1 MMKMKSWLLGLGLL
15 VTNLAFGQTIQD
27 GLHLLDRHQPS
38 RARQVFEGLVS
49 AAPTGENYFYLGY
62 SYLTQRNWD
71 SAKAAFE
78 KGKAADPKNYL
89 NQVGLA
95 SILVGQNNV
104 SAAKVEF
111 DRILADTKNKNIDVM
126 YRIAEAYSMY
136 YILGKEDAFNASN
149 NDPAEAIRLIDAIQ
163 DRLMKEKKMPTVDH
177 YIVKGDAYLIKN
189 DGGNAVTAYETGL
202 MQDPKNVKAKVKIGT
217 VYLRGKNY
225 KETQARYK
233 EAIDLDS
240 NYAPAQRK
248 YGEYLIVGGQYKN
261 ASRYFRRYLEKAE
274 ATPEVTLETA
284 KLLFLSKD
292 YEGAMKF
299 TDDADKRGVKDNDIF
314 RMRGYSNVEMGNFQQ
329 GIDNLDGMVKRGVKP
344 YFMDDLYFGKG
355 YQGLGKDS
363 IALLYLEKAAPLDT
377 NNNVY
382 SIIHDV
388 RYKQKRYSEA
398 AVAGMNS
405 IQWKV
410 KKAQTVGSGDYFKVA
425 MDYYLTAAYINRAD
439 TLGRPAMAM
448 RADSMF
454 AKAIEIND
462 KWPPFYINRARA
474 NNFIDYTG
482 TKWLGAPWYE
492 KFVAAVETQ
501 KTEKSSQYKEDKN
514 QLFEAYKFLGGY
526 HLSVTKDEA
535 KVKDLFTKAQEIKPE
550 DPDIKAYFNPA
561 PAAGAAP
568 VAPAAAAPKK

>member
-1 MMKMKSWLLGLGLL
+1 MKSWLLGVGLL
-15 VTNLAFGQTIQD
+15 LTNLAFGQTVQD
-27 GLHLLDRHQPS
+27 GLHMMDRHQPS
-38 RARQVFEGLVS
+38 RAKQVFEGLV
-49 AAPTGENYFYLGY
+49 AAQPTGENYFYLGY
-62 SYLTQRNWD
+62 YFLNQRDWD
-71 SAKAAFE
+71 NARKAFE
-78 KGKAADPKNYL
+78 AGKAADPKNYL

-95 SILVGQNNV
+95 SILVGQNKVNE
-104 SAAKVEF
+104 AKPEF
-111 DRILADTKNKNIDVM
+111 DRILAETKNKNVDVM

-136 YILGKEDAFNASN
+136 YILGKEDSFNANN
-149 NDPAEAIRLIDAIQ
+149 NDPAEAIRLIDLIQ
-163 DRLMKEKKMPTVDH
+163 DRMMKDKKLPTADH

-189 DGGNAVTAYETGL
+189 DGGNAVTAYENAIA
-202 MQDPKNVKAKVKIGT
+202 QEPRNIKAKVKIGT

-240 NYAPAQRK
+240 NYAPALRK
-248 YGEYLIVGGQYKN
+248 YGEYLIVGSQYKN

-274 ATPEVTLETA
+274 ATPQVTLETA

-299 TDDADKRGVKDNDIF
+299 TDEADKKGVQDNDIY

-329 GIDNLDGMVKRGVKP
+329 GIDNLDGMVKKGVKP

-363 IALLYLEKAAPLDT
+363 LALVYLERAAPLDT

-388 RYKQKRYSEA
+388 RYKQKRYADA
-398 AVAGMNS
+398 AAAGMNA

-410 KKAQTVGSGDYFKVA
+410 KKSQTVGSGDYFKVA
-425 MDYYLTAAYINRAD
+425 MDYYLTSAFINKAD
-439 TLGRPAMAM
+439 TIARPAMAM
-448 RADSMF
+448 RADTMF

-474 NNFIDYTG
+474 NNLIDYTG
-482 TKWLGAPWYE
+482 TKWLGAPYYE
-492 KFVAAVETQ
+492 KFLAAVETQ
-501 KTEKSSQYKEDKN
+501 RSEKGQYKEDKN

-535 KVKDLFTKAQEIKPE
+535 KVKELFTKAQEIKP
-550 DPDIKAYFNPA
+550 DDADIKAYFNPA
-561 PAAGAAP
+561 PAGAP
-568 VAPAAAAPKK
+568 VAPKK

>member
-1 MMKMKSWLLGLGLL
+1 MMKLKSWILGVGLL
-15 VTNLAFGQTIQD
+15 VSNMIFAQTAQEGI
-27 GLHLLDRHQPS
+27 HLLDRHQPS
-38 RARQVFEGLVS
+38 RAKQVFEGLVA

-62 SYLTQRNWD
+62 YYLNQRDWAN
-71 SAKAAFE
+71 AKASFE

-89 NQVGLA
+89 NPGGFA

-111 DRILADTKNKNIDVM
+111 DRILAYTKLKNIDVM
-126 YRIAEAYSMY
+126 SRIAEAYAMY
-136 YILGKEDAFNASN
+136 YVLGKEDSFNANN
-149 NDPAEAIRLIDAIQ
+149 NDPGEAIRLIDAIQ
-163 DRLMKEKKMPTVDH
+163 DRMMKDKKMPSSEH

-189 DGGNAVTAYETGL
+189 DGGNAVTAYEAAL
-202 MQDPKNVKAKVKIGT
+202 SQDPRNVKAKVRIGT

-240 NYAPAQRK
+240 NYAPGHRR

-261 ASRYFRRYLEKAE
+261 ASRYFRKYLEKAE

-299 TDDADKRGVKDNDIF
+299 TDEADKKGVRDNDIF

-363 IALLYLEKAAPLDT
+363 MAIVYMEKAAPLDT

-382 SIIHDV
+382 SLIHDI
-388 RYKQKRYSEA
+388 RYKQKRYSDAAEA
-398 AVAGMNS
+398 GKKA
-405 IQWKV
+405 IQWKE
-410 KKAQTVGSGDYFKVA
+410 KKSQTVGSGDYFKVA
-425 MDYYLTAAYINRAD
+425 MDLYLTAAFINKVD
-439 TLGRPAMAM
+439 TIGRPAMAM

-454 AKAIEIND
+454 AKAIAVNE

-474 NNFIDYTG
+474 NNLIDYNG
-482 TKWLGAPWYE
+482 TKWLGAPFYD
-492 KFVAAVETQ
+492 KFISMVDQLRA
-501 KTEKSSQYKEDKN
+501 EKSTQYREDKN

-535 KVKDLFTKAQEIKPE
+535 KVKDLFTKAQAIKAD
-550 DPDIKAYFNPA
+550 DPDINAYFNPA
-561 PAAGAAP
+561 PAT
-568 VAPAAAAPKK
+568 AAPKK

>member
-1 MMKMKSWLLGLGLL
+1 MMKMKSWLLVIGLL
-15 VTNLAFGQTIQD
+15 LTNLAFGQTIQD

-38 RARQVFEGLVS
+38 RAKQVFEGLVS

-62 SYLTQRNWD
+62 YYLTQRNWD
-71 SAKAAFE
+71 AAKETFE

-111 DRILADTKNKNIDVM
+111 DRILAETKNKNIDVM

-136 YILGKEDAFNASN
+136 YILGKEESFNANN

-163 DRLMKEKKMPTVDH
+163 DRLMKDKKMPTVEH

-363 IALLYLEKAAPLDT
+363 IALIYLEKAAPLDT

-388 RYKQKRYSEA
+388 RYKQKRYADA
-398 AVAGMNS
+398 AAAGLNA

-425 MDYYLTAAYINRAD
+425 MDYYLTAAYINKAD
-439 TLGRPAMAM
+439 TVGRPATAM

-501 KTEKSSQYKEDKN
+501 KAEKSSQYKEDKN

-535 KVKDLFTKAQEIKPE
+535 KVKELFTKAQEIKPE
-550 DPDIKAYFNPA
+550 DPDIKAYFNPT
-561 PAAGAAP
+561 PAGAAP
-568 VAPAAAAPKK
+568 AAPAAAPKK

>member
-1 MMKMKSWLLGLGLL
+1 MKSWLLGVGLL
-15 VTNLAFGQTIQD
+15 LTNLAFGQTIQD
-27 GLHLLDRHQPS
+27 GLHMLDRHQPS
-38 RARQVFEGLVS
+38 RAKQVFEGLVAS
-49 AAPTGENYFYLGY
+49 QPTGENYFYLGY
-62 SYLTQRNWD
+62 YHLHQRDWD
-71 SAKAAFE
+71 NARKAFE
-78 KGKAADPKNYL
+78 AGKAADPKNYL

-95 SILVGQNNV
+95 SILVGQNKVNE
-104 SAAKVEF
+104 AKVEF
-111 DRILADTKNKNIDVM
+111 DRILAETKNKNIDVM

-136 YILGKEDAFNASN
+136 YILGKEDSFNASN

-163 DRLMKEKKMPTVDH
+163 DRMMKDKKLPTADH

-189 DGGNAVTAYETGL
+189 DGGNAVTAYENAIA
-202 MQDPKNVKAKVKIGT
+202 QEPRNIKAKVKIGT

-225 KETQARYK
+225 KETQSRYK

-240 NYAPAQRK
+240 NYAPALRK
-248 YGEYLIVGGQYKN
+248 YGEYLIVGSQYKN

-274 ATPEVTLETA
+274 ATPQVTLETA

-292 YEGAMKF
+292 YEGAMKY
-299 TDDADKRGVKDNDIF
+299 TDEADKKGVQDNDIY
-314 RMRGYSNVEMGNFQQ
+314 RMRGYSHVEMGRFQE

-363 IALLYLEKAAPLDT
+363 LALLYLERAAPLDT

-388 RYKQKRYSEA
+388 RYKQKRYSDA
-398 AVAGMNS
+398 AQAGMNA

-425 MDYYLTAAYINRAD
+425 MDYYLTSAFMNKAD
-439 TLGRPAMAM
+439 TIGRPAMAM
-448 RADSMF
+448 RADTMF

-462 KWPPFYINRARA
+462 KWPPFYINRART
-474 NNFIDYTG
+474 NNLIDYTG
-482 TKWLGAPWYE
+482 TKWLGAPYYE
-492 KFVAAVETQ
+492 KFLAAVETQ
-501 KTEKSSQYKEDKN
+501 RAEKGQYKEDKN

-535 KVKDLFTKAQEIKPE
+535 KVKDLFSKAQEIKAD
-550 DPDIKAYFNPA
+550 DPDIKAYFNPTPA
-561 PAAGAAP
+561 PAAAP
-568 VAPAAAAPKK
+568 VAAPKK

>member
-1 MMKMKSWLLGLGLL
+1 MMKMKSWLLGIGLL
-15 VTNLAFGQTIQD
+15 LTNLTFGQTIKD
-27 GLHLLDRHQPS
+27 GLHLIDRHQPS
-38 RARQVFEGLVS
+38 RAKQVFEGLIS

-62 SYLTQRNWD
+62 YYLTQRDWD
-71 SAKAAFE
+71 NAKATFE

-89 NQVGLA
+89 NQVGLG

-111 DRILADTKNKNIDVM
+111 DRILADTKTKNIDVM

-136 YILGKEDAFNASN
+136 YILGKEESFNANN
-149 NDPAEAIRLIDAIQ
+149 NDPGEAIRLIDLIQ
-163 DRLMKEKKMPTVDH
+163 ERLVKDKKLPTVEH

-202 MQDPKNVKAKVKIGT
+202 MQDPRNIKAKVKIGT

-248 YGEYLIVGGQYKN
+248 YGEYLIIGGQYKN

-299 TDDADKRGVKDNDIF
+299 TDEADKKGVKDNDIF

-344 YFMDDLYFGKG
+344 FFMDDLYFGKG

-363 IALLYLEKAAPLDT
+363 IALMYLEKAAPLDT

-388 RYKQKRYSEA
+388 RYKQKRYSDA
-398 AVAGMNS
+398 AVAGVNS

-425 MDYYLTAAYINRAD
+425 MDYYLTAAYINKAD
-439 TLGRPAMAM
+439 TVGRPAMAM

-454 AKAIEIND
+454 AKAIEVND

-474 NNFIDYTG
+474 NNFIDFTG

-492 KFVAAVETQ
+492 KFIAAVETQ
-501 KTEKSSQYKEDKN
+501 KAEKSSQYKEDKN

-526 HLSVTKDEA
+526 QLSVTKDEA
-535 KVKDLFTKAQEIKPE
+535 KVRELFTKAQEIKPE
-550 DPDIKAYFNPA
+550 DPDIKAYFNPTPDPAIAA
-561 PAAGAAP
+561 PAAP
-568 VAPAAAAPKK
+568 AAPKE

>member
-1 MMKMKSWLLGLGLL
+1 MMKLKSWILGVGLL
-15 VTNLAFGQTIQD
+15 VSNMIFAQTAQEGI
-27 GLHLLDRHQPS
+27 HLLDRHQPS
-38 RARQVFEGLVS
+38 RAKQVFEGLVA

-62 SYLTQRNWD
+62 YYLNQRDWAN
-71 SAKAAFE
+71 AKASFE

-111 DRILADTKNKNIDVM
+111 DRILADTKLKNIDVM
-126 YRIAEAYSMY
+126 YRIAEAYAMY
-136 YILGKEDAFNASN
+136 YVLGKEDSFNANN
-149 NDPAEAIRLIDAIQ
+149 NDPGEAIRLIDAIQ
-163 DRLMKEKKMPTVDH
+163 DRMMKDKKMPSSEH

-189 DGGNAVTAYETGL
+189 DGGNAVTAYEAAL
-202 MQDPKNVKAKVKIGT
+202 SQDPRNVKAKVRIGT

-240 NYAPAQRK
+240 NYAPGHRR

-261 ASRYFRRYLEKAE
+261 ASRYFRKYLEKAE

-299 TDDADKRGVKDNDIF
+299 TDEADKKGVRDNDIF

-363 IALLYLEKAAPLDT
+363 MAIVYMEKAAPLDT

-382 SIIHDV
+382 SIIHDI
-388 RYKQKRYSEA
+388 RYKQKRYSDAAEA
-398 AVAGMNS
+398 GKKA
-405 IQWKV
+405 IQWKE
-410 KKAQTVGSGDYFKVA
+410 KKSQTVGSGDYFKVA
-425 MDYYLTAAYINRAD
+425 MDLYLTAAFINKVD
-439 TLGRPAMAM
+439 TIGRPAMAM

-454 AKAIEIND
+454 AKAIAVNE

-474 NNFIDYTG
+474 NNLIDYNG
-482 TKWLGAPWYE
+482 TKWLGAPFYD
-492 KFVAAVETQ
+492 KFISMVDQLRA
-501 KTEKSSQYKEDKN
+501 EKSTQYKEDKN

-526 HLSVTKDEA
+526 HLSVTKDEV
-535 KVKDLFTKAQEIKPE
+535 KVKDLFTKAQAIKAD
-550 DPDIKAYFNPA
+550 DPDINAYFNPA
-561 PAAGAAP
+561 PAT
-568 VAPAAAAPKK
+568 AAPKK

>member
-1 MMKMKSWLLGLGLL
+1 MMKMKSWLLGIGLL
-15 VTNLAFGQTIQD
+15 MTNLAFGQTIQD

-38 RARQVFEGLVS
+38 RAKQIFEGLVA

-62 SYLTQRNWD
+62 ASLTQRNWD

-104 SAAKVEF
+104 NAAKVEF
-111 DRILADTKNKNIDVM
+111 DRILAETKNKNIDVM

-136 YILGKEDAFNASN
+136 YILGKEEAFNASN

-163 DRLMKEKKMPTVDH
+163 DRLMKDKKMPTVEH

-363 IALLYLEKAAPLDT
+363 IALMYLEKAAPLDT

-388 RYKQKRYSEA
+388 RYKQKRYSDA
-398 AVAGMNS
+398 AVAGMNA

-501 KTEKSSQYKEDKN
+501 KAEKSSQYKEDKN

-535 KVKDLFTKAQEIKPE
+535 KVKELFTKAQEIKPE

-561 PAAGAAP
+561 PAGAAP
-568 VAPAAAAPKK
+568 AAPAAAAPKK

>member
-1 MMKMKSWLLGLGLL
+1 MMKMKSWLLGVGLL
-15 VTNLAFGQTIQD
+15 LTNLAFGQTIQE
-27 GLHLLDRHQPS
+27 GLHMMDRHQPS
-38 RARQVFEGLVS
+38 RAKQVFEGLV
-49 AAPTGENYFYLGY
+49 AAQPTGENYFYLGY
-62 SYLTQRNWD
+62 YFLNQRDWD
-71 SAKAAFE
+71 NARKAFE
-78 KGKAADPKNYL
+78 AGKAADPKNYL

-95 SILVGQNNV
+95 SILVGQNKVNE
-104 SAAKVEF
+104 AKPEF

-126 YRIAEAYSMY
+126 FRIAEAYSMY

-149 NDPAEAIRLIDAIQ
+149 NDPAESIRLIDAIQ
-163 DRLMKEKKMPTVDH
+163 DRMMKDKKLPTAEH

-189 DGGNAVTAYETGL
+189 DGGNAVTAYENAIA
-202 MQDPKNVKAKVKIGT
+202 QEPRNIKAKVKIGT

-225 KETQARYK
+225 KETQSRYK

-240 NYAPAQRK
+240 NYAPALRK
-248 YGEYLIVGGQYKN
+248 YGEYLIVGSQYKN

-274 ATPEVTLETA
+274 ATPQVTLETA

-292 YEGAMKF
+292 YDGAMKY
-299 TDDADKRGVKDNDIF
+299 TDEADKKGVQDNDIF

-363 IALLYLEKAAPLDT
+363 LALLYLERAAPLDT

-388 RYKQKRYSEA
+388 RYKQKRYSDA
-398 AVAGMNS
+398 ATAGLNS

-425 MDYYLTAAYINRAD
+425 MDYYLTSAFISKSD
-439 TLGRPAMAM
+439 TIARPAMAM

-462 KWPPFYINRARA
+462 KWPPFYINRART
-474 NNFIDYTG
+474 NNLIDYTG
-482 TKWLGAPWYE
+482 TKWLGAPFYE
-492 KFVAAVETQ
+492 KFLAAVETQ
-501 KTEKSSQYKEDKN
+501 RAEKGQYKEDKN

-535 KVKDLFTKAQEIKPE
+535 KVKELFTKAQEIKP
-550 DPDIKAYFNPA
+550 DDVDIKAYFNPT
-561 PAAGAAP
+561 PAAAP
-568 VAPAAAAPKK
+568 AAPKK

>member
-1 MMKMKSWLLGLGLL
+1 LL
-15 VTNLAFGQTIQD
+15 TNLAFGQTVQD
-27 GLHLLDRHQPS
+27 GLHMMDRHQPS
-38 RARQVFEGLVS
+38 RAKQVFEGLV
-49 AAPTGENYFYLGY
+49 AAQPTGENYFYLGY
-62 SYLTQRNWD
+62 YFLNQRDWD
-71 SAKAAFE
+71 NARKAFE
-78 KGKAADPKNYL
+78 AGKAADPKNYL

-95 SILVGQNNV
+95 SILVGQNKVNE
-104 SAAKVEF
+104 AKPEF
-111 DRILADTKNKNIDVM
+111 DRILAETKNKNVDVM

-136 YILGKEDAFNASN
+136 YILGKEDSFNANN
-149 NDPAEAIRLIDAIQ
+149 NDPAEAIRLIDLIQ
-163 DRLMKEKKMPTVDH
+163 DRMMKDKKLPTADH

-189 DGGNAVTAYETGL
+189 DGGNAVTAYENAIA
-202 MQDPKNVKAKVKIGT
+202 QEPRNIKAKVKIGT

-240 NYAPAQRK
+240 NYAPALRK
-248 YGEYLIVGGQYKN
+248 YGEYLIVGSQYKN

-274 ATPEVTLETA
+274 ATPQVTLETA

-299 TDDADKRGVKDNDIF
+299 TDEADKKGVQDNDIY

-329 GIDNLDGMVKRGVKP
+329 GIDNLDGMVKKGVKP

-363 IALLYLEKAAPLDT
+363 LALVYLERAAPLDT

-388 RYKQKRYSEA
+388 RYKQKRYADA
-398 AVAGMNS
+398 AAAGMNA

-410 KKAQTVGSGDYFKVA
+410 KKSQTVGSGDYFKVA
-425 MDYYLTAAYINRAD
+425 MDYYLTSAFINKAD
-439 TLGRPAMAM
+439 TIARPAMAM
-448 RADSMF
+448 RADTMF

-474 NNFIDYTG
+474 NNLIDYTG
-482 TKWLGAPWYE
+482 TKWLGAPYYE
-492 KFVAAVETQ
+492 KFLAAVETQ
-501 KTEKSSQYKEDKN
+501 RAEKGQYKEDKN

-535 KVKDLFTKAQEIKPE
+535 KVKELFTKAQEIKP
-550 DPDIKAYFNPA
+550 DDADIKAYFNPT
-561 PAAGAAP
+561 PAGAP
-568 VAPAAAAPKK
+568 VAPKK

>member
-1 MMKMKSWLLGLGLL
+1 MKSWLLGIGLL
-15 VTNLAFGQTIQD
+15 MTNLAFGQTIQD

-38 RARQVFEGLVS
+38 RAKQVFEGLVA
-49 AAPTGENYFYLGY
+49 AAPTGDNYFYLGY
-62 SYLTQRNWD
+62 AHLTQRNWD

-104 SAAKVEF
+104 NAAKVEF
-111 DRILADTKNKNIDVM
+111 DRILAETKNKNIDVM

-136 YILGKEDAFNASN
+136 YILGKEEAFNASN
-149 NDPAEAIRLIDAIQ
+149 NDPAEAIRLIDLIQ
-163 DRLMKEKKMPTVDH
+163 DRLMKDKKMPTVEH

-388 RYKQKRYSEA
+388 RYKQKRYADA
-398 AVAGMNS
+398 ATAGLNA

-425 MDYYLTAAYINRAD
+425 MDYYLTAAYINKAD

-561 PAAGAAP
+561 PAGAAP

>member
-1 MMKMKSWLLGLGLL
+1 MMKMKSWLLGIGLL
-15 VTNLAFGQTIQD
+15 MTNLAFGQTIQD

-38 RARQVFEGLVS
+38 RAKQIFEGLVA

-62 SYLTQRNWD
+62 ASLTQRNWD

-104 SAAKVEF
+104 NAAKVEF
-111 DRILADTKNKNIDVM
+111 DRILAETKNKNIDVM

-136 YILGKEDAFNASN
+136 YILGKEEAFNASN

-163 DRLMKEKKMPTVDH
+163 DRLMKDKKMPTVEH

-388 RYKQKRYSEA
+388 RYKQKRYSDA
-398 AVAGMNS
+398 AVAGMNA

-501 KTEKSSQYKEDKN
+501 KAEKSSQYKEDKN

-535 KVKDLFTKAQEIKPE
+535 KVKELFTKAQEIKPE

-561 PAAGAAP
+561 PAGAAP
-568 VAPAAAAPKK
+568 AAPAAAAPKK